1 MSRFNII
8 LSLYLSAVSSIV
20 VGCSSSSEKKD
31 QTAGKVI
38 VSEVIQSE
46 SAEVDTISL
55 QPSQFTS
62 NIVSNGRIKA
72 REAADIYF
80 RSSEVI
86 REVLVKNGQRVRK
99 GQPLARLDTFKLQND
114 KVKNEAALE
123 QARIELQDV
132 LISQGYDP
140 VKTASIPADVMR
152 LARIKS
158 GLDQAEATCK
168 ATRKDIELSTLTAPF
183 DGIVA
188 NVKASPHSVSNTSEP
203 FCRIIN
209 DRLMDVE
216 FPVLES
222 EAAMIAIDET
232 VDVTP
237 FSTNETSSGRIIE
250 INPLV
255 DENGQ
260 VSVKA
265 SVSDSRGLVD
275 GMNVRIKINH
285 NLGTKL
291 SVPKSAVVLRSGK
304 QVVFTWSDG
313 KAMWNYVTTGLEN
326 FDSYEIVEGL
336 EPGMT
341 VIFKGNENLA
351 HETPV
356 TVSKK

>member
-1 MSRFNII
+1 MTRFYLILYLYLPII
-8 LSLYLSAVSSIV
+8 LSIAT
-20 VGCSSSSEKKD
+20 GCSSSSDKNN
-31 QTAGKVI
+31 Q
-38 VSEVIQSE
+38 
-46 SAEVDTISL
+46 AEENASMVEAIAPEAAKVDTMSL

-62 NIVSNGRIKA
+62 NIISNGRIKA
-72 REAADIYF
+72 RETADIYF

-86 REVLVKNGQRVRK
+86 REVLVKNGQRVRE
-99 GQPLARLDTFKLQND
+99 GQPLARLDIFKLQND
-114 KVKNEAALE
+114 KAKNEAALE

-140 VKTASIPADVMR
+140 AKTDSIPADVMR
-152 LARIKS
+152 LAKIKS
-158 GLDQAEATCK
+158 GLNQAEAIRK
-168 ATRKDIELSTLTAPF
+168 ATCKDIELSTLTAPF

-188 NVKASPHSVSNTSEP
+188 NVKASPHSVSNASEP

-209 DRLMDVE
+209 DRVMDVE

-222 EAAMIAIDET
+222 EAAMITTGET

>member
-1 MSRFNII
+1 MTHFSITI
-8 LSLYLSAVSSIV
+8 SLYLSAISLIV
-20 VGCSSSSEKKD
+20 VGCSSSGEEKD
-31 QTAGKVI
+31 QTDEKVI
-38 VSEVIQSE
+38 VSKYIQLE
-46 SAEVDTISL
+46 SSEVDTISL
-55 QPSQFTS
+55 QYSQFAS

-72 REAADIYF
+72 REVADICF
-80 RSSEVI
+80 RCPEVI
-86 REVLVKNGQRVRK
+86 REVLVKNGQRVRM
-99 GQPLARLDTFKLQND
+99 GQPLARLDVFKLQND

-123 QARIELQDV
+123 QAKLELQDV

-140 VKTASIPADVMR
+140 ANTASIPADVIR

-158 GLDQAEATCK
+158 GLNQAEANCN
-168 ATRKDIELSTLTAPF
+168 ATSKDIELSTLTAPF

-188 NVKASPHSVSNTSEP
+188 NVKGNRYSVASTSEP

-209 DRLMDVE
+209 DRVMDVE

-222 EAAMIAIDET
+222 EAAMIAVGET

-237 FSTNETSSGRIIE
+237 FNTNETSPGLITE

-260 VSVKA
+260 VTVKA

-285 NLGTKL
+285 ELGQKL
-291 SVPKSAVVLRSGK
+291 SVPKSAVVLRNGK
-304 QVVFTWSDG
+304 QVVFTWHDG
-313 KAMWNYVTTGLEN
+313 KAMWNYVATGLEN
-326 FDSYEIVEGL
+326 LGSYEIVEGL

-341 VIFKGNENLA
+341 VIFKGNQNLA
-351 HETPV
+351 HEAPV
-356 TVSKK
+356 IISKK